1 MLESSAIRRFIFTV
15 LLVGCGGGPLLECVE
30 GYERSDNGYDC
41 LNIPVTQTQTT
52 STSDTAD
59 TAHTSDTG
67 TPDTGASTGTAAATA
82 STKGR

>member
-1 MLESSAIRRFIFTV
+1 M
-15 LLVGCGGGPLLECVE
+15 LVGCGGGPLLECVE

-52 STSDTAD
+52 STSDTA
-59 TAHTSDTG
+59 HTSDTGTPDTG